1 MAESNQIAIL
11 RYIHEQQTMT
21 GYAPTVREIAE
32 HVHLASTATVH
43 GHINR
48 LIKKGLLTKK
58 ATKSRSFHV
67 TPSGLR
73 VLEQAPASLNMVPR
87 FDPDNNIENQ
97 DHVDYI
103 PVPEQLIA
111 DQDAFFIVAQQN
123 ETMIELGILPGDMLI
138 VHRQD
143 TAQDGDIILVDL
155 PEHPKQVYRF
165 FHEADHF
172 RLEPEN
178 TKLTPVISRSLTI
191 LGKVKS
197 LYRPNIQ

>member
-1 MAESNQIAIL
+1 M
-11 RYIHEQQTMT
+11 
-21 GYAPTVREIAE
+21 
-32 HVHLASTATVH
+32 
-43 GHINR
+43 
-48 LIKKGLLTKK
+48 
-58 ATKSRSFHV
+58 

-97 DHVDYI
+97 DDVDYI

-165 FHEADHF
+165 FM
-172 RLEPEN
+172 R
-178 TKLTPVISRSLTI
+178 LTI
-191 LGKVKS
+191 FDLNPKT
-197 LYRPNIQ
+197 PNSRQ